1 LVNLQDAQNEVMMQM
16 DDTEPV
22 KMAIGEVYC
31 DQTQDDAMDI
41 LNAKVEEAEGDVSK
55 KEAKMAEVKAEM
67 AVLKGRLT
75 AKFGKNINLEE
86 EPE

>member
-1 LVNLQDAQNEVMMQM
+1 MS
-16 DDTEPV
+16 
-22 KMAIGEVYC
+22 IGEVYC
-31 DQTQDDAMDI
+31 DQTQDDAMDM
-41 LNAKVEEAEGDVSK
+41 LNVKVEGMEADVAA
-55 KEAKMAEVKAEM
+55 KEQQMSDLKAEM